1 MCVKTANLLDLYF
14 NSDKSLSFIVG
25 RQSFFEKINYT
36 LHYFCKKIFVII
48 IDNIY
53 VSNEVVEEQFVCDLQ
68 RCKGDCCVE
77 GDAGAPLT
85 EEEKLKVDALYEK
98 VKPLMT
104 QEGKEVVKQS
114 GHYVYDTE
122 FGWVTP
128 TIGSGMCV
136 YGFRDKSGIFQ
147 CSFETI
153 YNEGQSDWKKP
164 ISCHLFPVKIS
175 QSEKTDIEYVNYE
188 PRETLCTPAC
198 VLGKKLKI
206 PVYQFL
212 KEPLI
217 RKYGEEFYEIL
228 DQIAGQ
234 YFDPNK
240 TSKEDR
246 DQLSSS

>member
-1 MCVKTANLLDLYF
+1 M
-14 NSDKSLSFIVG
+14 
-25 RQSFFEKINYT
+25 
-36 LHYFCKKIFVII
+36 II

-53 VSNEVVEEQFVCDLQ
+53 ISNEVVEEQFVCDLQ

-85 EEEKLKVDALYEK
+85 DEEKAEVDALYEK

-104 QEGKEVVKQS
+104 KEGIDVVNAV
-114 GHYVYDTE
+114 GHYVHDPE

-136 YGFRDKSGIFQ
+136 YGFRDGKGIFK
-147 CSFETI
+147 CGFETL
-153 YNEGQSDWKKP
+153 YNEGKTDWKKP
-164 ISCHLFPVKIS
+164 ISCHLFPIKIS
-175 QSEKTDIEYVNYE
+175 QSENMEIEYVNYE
-188 PRETLCTPAC
+188 PRETLCAPAC
-198 VLGKKLKI
+198 VQGEKLKV

-217 RKYGEEFYEIL
+217 RKYGADFYEVL

-234 YFDPNK
+234 YFDENK
-240 TSKEDR
+240 RSKEA
-246 DQLSSS
+246 

>member
-1 MCVKTANLLDLYF
+1 M
-14 NSDKSLSFIVG
+14 
-25 RQSFFEKINYT
+25 
-36 LHYFCKKIFVII
+36 II

-53 VSNEVVEEQFVCDLQ
+53 VSNEVVEEQFVCDLK

-85 EEEKLKVDALYEK
+85 EEEKKQVEKLYEQ

-104 QEGKEVVKQS
+104 KEGIEIVEQS
-114 GHYVYDTE
+114 GYYTYDHE

-136 YGFRDKSGIFQ
+136 YGFRDQAGVFK

-153 YNEGQSDWKKP
+153 YNEGKSAWKKP
-164 ISCHLFPVKIS
+164 ISCHLFPIKIS
-175 QSEKTDIEYVNYE
+175 QSENMEIEYMNYE
-188 PRETLCTPAC
+188 PRETLCAPAC
-198 VLGKKLKI
+198 ALGKKLKV

-217 RKYGEEFYEIL
+217 RKYGEDFYEVL

-234 YFDPNK
+234 YFDENK
-240 TSKEDR
+240 TTEEA
-246 DQLSSS
+246 

>member
-1 MCVKTANLLDLYF
+1 M
-14 NSDKSLSFIVG
+14 
-25 RQSFFEKINYT
+25 
-36 LHYFCKKIFVII
+36 II

-53 VSNEVVEEQFVCDLQ
+53 VSNEVVEAQFVCDLQ

-85 EEEKLKVDALYEK
+85 EEEKVKVDALYEK

-104 QEGKEVVKQS
+104 KEGIEVVNAV
-114 GHYVYDTE
+114 GHYVHDYE

-136 YGFRDKSGIFQ
+136 YGFRDEMGIFK
-147 CSFETI
+147 CGFETL
-153 YNEGQSDWKKP
+153 YNEGKTDWKKP
-164 ISCHLFPVKIS
+164 ISCHLFPIKIS
-175 QSEKTDIEYVNYE
+175 QSENMEIEYVNYE
-188 PRETLCTPAC
+188 PRETLCAPAC
-198 VLGKKLKI
+198 VQGEKLKV

-217 RKYGEEFYEIL
+217 RKYGEDFYEVL

-234 YFDPNK
+234 YFDENK
-240 TSKEDR
+240 NTKE
-246 DQLSSS
+246 S